1 MFFSR
6 NWFFDLDKQLR
17 AAGLDSDA
25 QSFDE
30 ILENL
35 RARKIYNPDEF
46 ASHCAYVILAGGF
59 SQKTAKKIHE
69 KIMDVLQNNP
79 PRPLRVHPS
88 PGAQNA
94 PPSEGN
100 WTSSPLGE
108 EYPAGGRWVQ
118 KKSDINCALP
128 QNKSLF
134 DVLIKIFNNKN
145 KINAICK
152 IWENRHN
159 FCRDY
164 YALNAL
170 DDKLK
175 YLQKLPH
182 IGKITANHLA
192 RNLGED
198 VVKYD
203 VWIQRLGCVFADKHM
218 PIDNGN
224 LSSEIKTAC
233 DEMFAHLK
241 RETGLPRGYID
252 VVLWKS
258 CQVKLISMDD
268 CLHKPPVM

>member
-1 MFFSR
+1 MDFSR
-6 NWFFDLDKQLR
+6 DWFFDLDARLR
-17 AAGLDSDA
+17 GAGLDSDA

-35 RARKIYNPDEF
+35 RARKIYDADAF

-69 KIMDVLQNNP
+69 KIMISLQ
-79 PRPLRVHPS
+79 S
-88 PGAQNA
+88 
-94 PPSEGN
+94 
-100 WTSSPLGE
+100 
-108 EYPAGGRWVQ
+108 GGT
-118 KKSDINCALP
+118 D
-128 QNKSLF
+128 F
-134 DVLIKIFNNKN
+134 ETLIQIFNNKN
-145 KINAICK
+145 KIRAICK
-152 IWENRHN
+152 IWDNRHC
-159 FCRDY
+159 FCTDY
-164 YALNAL
+164 YKLNLL

-203 VWIQRLGCVFADKHM
+203 VWIQRLGCVFANKNL

-224 LSSEIKTAC
+224 LSDEIKDSC
-233 DEMFAHLK
+233 DKMFAHLVGQ
-241 RETGLPRGYID
+241 TGLPRGYID

-258 CQVKLISMDD
+258 CQVKLISVDD
-268 CLHKPPVM
+268 YLLHIN

>member
-1 MFFSR
+1 MDF
-6 NWFFDLDKQLR
+6 NAQWFFDLDKRLR
-17 AAGLDSDA
+17 ACGLDSDA

-35 RARKIYNPDEF
+35 KQRKIYSPDAF

-69 KIMDVLQNNP
+69 KIIAVLAKN
-79 PRPLRVHPS
+79 
-88 PGAQNA
+88 GAN
-94 PPSEGN
+94 
-100 WTSSPLGE
+100 
-108 EYPAGGRWVQ
+108 
-118 KKSDINCALP
+118 
-128 QNKSLF
+128 F
-134 DVLIKIFNNKN
+134 DELIAIFNNKN

-152 IWENRHN
+152 IWEKRVDLCNG
-159 FCRDY
+159 Y
-164 YALNAL
+164 YALESL

-203 VWIQRLGCVFADKHM
+203 IWIQRLGCVFAGKNLS
-218 PIDNGN
+218 IDNAN
-224 LSSEIKTAC
+224 LSPEIKDAC
-233 DEMFAHLK
+233 DAMFMHLCN
-241 RETGLPRGYID
+241 ETKLPRGYID

-268 CLHKPPVM
+268 YLHKPPVM